1 MITVRMNET
10 SLIKDLNNIV
20 NYSLGFLDGVQKG
33 KRAFLNNLGK
43 GIKEVLELFIDSSA
57 RTNPQALHHVYE
69 WYKTGS
75 PDARLFDISYS
86 VSNFGLSFS
95 SSFKQSKS
103 IKEGSYTPFYNKAKI
118 MEIGQTITI
127 KPKNSKVL
135 VFTNSDG
142 ESVFTKKKVTVKNPG
157 GLYVQGSYEETFDNF
172 MKFYF
177 TQSFLSSS
185 GIYDYLKTPKIYKEN
200 LKAGIKGGSSVGKT
214 VGFKWITNAKVG
226 VE

>member
-118 MEIGQTITI
+118 MEDGVPVIIE
-127 KPKNSKVL
+127 PKRSSVL
-135 VFTNSDG
+135 VFDDNG
-142 ESVFTKKKVTVKNPG
+142 ETIFTKGPVEVLNPG
-157 GLYVQGSYEETFDNF
+157 GTQVQGSFEQTLNIFF
-172 MKFYF
+172 KRYF
-177 TQSFLSSS
+177 TQVF
-185 GIYDYLKTPKIYKEN
+185 LKTSGVDKYLSNPTVYKKN
-200 LKAGIKGGSSVGKT
+200 LSKGKAGGK
-214 VGFKWITNAKVG
+214 AVG
-226 VE
+226 VSTGYSWIANAGVK